1 MIICIAGITN
11 TYLVSLG
18 SYFGYSQQ
26 VIELPVKT
34 SRIKKPLP
42 KLPIYLHIMVC
53 APLLSI
59 FPTILFVNELLPLV
73 KSIWRE
79 SYYLMFMFL
88 LTSLVLMALTSG
100 LISILQTYW
109 LIKRGYYEWQWRSFL
124 TGFYVF
130 YYVFEI
136 LQTYYYTVIRT
147 KSVNESMRNL
157 FDSDNIIFLVFSL
170 FTAVMVG
177 LMCASFSYIS
187 SFLFL

>member
-1 MIICIAGITN
+1 MI
-11 TYLVSLG
+11 
-18 SYFGYSQQ
+18 
-26 VIELPVKT
+26 
-34 SRIKKPLP
+34 
-42 KLPIYLHIMVC
+42 C

-73 KSIWRE
+73 KSSWRE
-79 SYYLMFMFL
+79 SYYLMCVFVL
-88 LTSLVLMALTSG
+88 VSLVLMALTSG

-170 FTAVMVG
+170 FIAVMVG
-177 LMCASFSYIS
+177 LMCASFSYIC
-187 SFLFL
+187 SFLFLQRIYREAKSE